1 MVTDNGTW
9 LENLLEN
16 NGYSKQFL
24 LIKVVNTV
32 LKQNSFKSLLTWTN
46 TALSGFDN
54 FKGIEDSCYKQDYL
68 FFLNSISKLF
78 DASYGKYDLIII
90 ESEKLFL
97 DEEIKE
103 QKYDEVLTKIINN
116 HLTKEGKLLIID
128 NDNLISHRE
137 SEIIYYE
144 ERK

>member
-46 TALSGFDN
+46 TSLSGFDN
-54 FKGIEDSCYKQDYL
+54 FKGIEDSCDKQD
-68 FFLNSISKLF
+68 
-78 DASYGKYDLIII
+78 D
-90 ESEKLFL
+90 LFL
-97 DEEIKE
+97 
-103 QKYDEVLTKIINN
+103 
-116 HLTKEGKLLIID
+116 ID
-128 NDNLISHRE
+128 VVVSR
-137 SEIIYYE
+137 
-144 ERK
+144 